1 VEEEAVEYQNFEGVI
16 PPGEYRVGVVKEKDV
31 E

>member
-1 VEEEAVEYQNFEGVI
+1 VEDQGVEYRNFEGVI
-16 PPGEYRVGVVKEKDV
+16 PPEEYRVGVVKEKDV

>member
-1 VEEEAVEYQNFEGVI
+1 VEDHPVEYRDFEGVI